1 MKKLNVFL
9 KLLPAILF
17 LIIALMGCTYNQITS
32 FQSQSY
38 AQEEMATDNI
48 TINES
53 EKFSTVFSFS
63 YKEKQKF
70 KADQAIINIQIE
82 TLDMDQKIAYQKNKE
97 IYDKII
103 SELDN
108 QGAENVKITY
118 NYCSPCSNSCSIRS
132 DGYRVY
138 TNLSY
143 QLNNLENIVS
153 SIENVENLS
162 ANVLS
167 IEYKLSDYQEK
178 YDNLLTLA
186 VENAKAK
193 AKKLL
198 NKEDISILKIKEE
211 KLYCCNSKYQVYCKG
226 IGDFLHDTE
235 IEMEAEVQIVVRW
248 FILE

>member
-38 AQEEMATDNI
+38 AQEEIATDNI

-118 NYCSPCSNSCSIRS
+118 
-132 DGYRVY
+132 
-138 TNLSY
+138 
-143 QLNNLENIVS
+143 Q
-153 SIENVENLS
+153 
-162 ANVLS
+162 
-167 IEYKLSDYQEK
+167 
-178 YDNLLTLA
+178 
-186 VENAKAK
+186 
-193 AKKLL
+193 
-198 NKEDISILKIKEE
+198 
-211 KLYCCNSKYQVYCKG
+211 
-226 IGDFLHDTE
+226 
-235 IEMEAEVQIVVRW
+235 
-248 FILE
+248 